1 MRAVYWV
8 LPTEIDYGLGWV
20 AVIIWVLNYKK
31 QDKLHCSPGPLWSR
45 RHNTASFLSAC
56 PTSPNK
62 YNESD
67 SLTNP
72 ALRLILRIVFYKS
85 TTRKA
90 RAESQ
95 QIATCSF
102 NPHRTKHCSFRT
114 VVSCCIRGRAPS
126 PACMCTYHLKQLRT
140 YTLQFPSHWSVN
152 LINGN
157 H

>member
-114 VVSCCIRGRAPS
+114 VVRVVSEAELLLLHACAPIIWNNWERIHCS
-126 PACMCTYHLKQLRT
+126 
-140 YTLQFPSHWSVN
+140 FPPTGQS
-152 LINGN
+152 I
-157 H
+157 